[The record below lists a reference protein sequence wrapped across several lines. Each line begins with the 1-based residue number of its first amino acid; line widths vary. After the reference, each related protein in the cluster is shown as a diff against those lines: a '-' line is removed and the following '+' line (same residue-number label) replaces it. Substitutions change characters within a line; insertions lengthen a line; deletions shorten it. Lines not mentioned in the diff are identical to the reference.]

1 MANTYYVKLDEIS
14 SDDVKLLTGAAV
26 KPADKLMVLLQ
37 EGVSFSA
44 DELMVLNGISASI
57 EFIKLESEADLYFY
71 LGMNFKSNDKSVFLS
86 GINIPENILK
96 AMNAGTEK
104 KKRAPK
110 KKQESKPSKREYM
123 NPPKKDSSDGETERD
138 EKADSDKIKWMR
150 DGSKK
155 YFSDNCGIPEDM
167 KERDKI
173 LDFAAKAF
181 SKHFKVSEAVNDI
194 ANEYGDDIAEYFKKS
209 AGALV
214 LAFDKAALKQ
224 VDV

>member
-14 SDDVKLLTGAAV
+14 SNDVKLLTGTTV
-26 KPADKLMVLLQ
+26 KPADKVMVLLQ

-44 DELMVLNGISASI
+44 DELMALNGISASI
-57 EFIKLESEADLYFY
+57 EFIRLESEADLYFY
-71 LGMNFKSNDKSVFLS
+71 LGMNYKANDKSVFLS
-86 GINIPENILK
+86 GINIPENKLK

-110 KKQESKPSKREYM
+110 KKQESKPAKHEYM
-123 NPPKKDSSDGETERD
+123 NPPEKDSAGGEDEE
-138 EKADSDKIKWMR
+138 EKADNDKVEWMR
-150 DGSKK
+150 DGSEK
-155 YFSDNCGIPEDM
+155 YFSDNCGVPEDM

-181 SKHFKVSEAVNDI
+181 SRHFKVSEAI
-194 ANEYGDDIAEYFKKS
+194 NEISQKYGDDIAEYFKKS
-209 AGALV
+209 ASALV

>member
-1 MANTYYVKLDEIS
+1 MANTYYVKLDKIS
-14 SDDVKLLTGAAV
+14 GSDVKLLTGATV
-26 KPADKLMVLLQ
+26 KPADKVMVLLQ

-44 DELMVLNGISASI
+44 DELMALNGISASI
-57 EFIKLESEADLYFY
+57 EFIRLESEADLYFY
-71 LGMNFKSNDKSVFLS
+71 LGMNYKANDKSVFLS
-86 GINIPENILK
+86 GINIQENILK

-110 KKQESKPSKREYM
+110 KKQESKPAKHEYM
-123 NPPKKDSSDGETERD
+123 NPPEKDSAGGEDEE
-138 EKADSDKIKWMR
+138 EKADNDKIEWMR
-150 DGSKK
+150 DGSEK
-155 YFSDNCGIPEDM
+155 YFSDNCGVPEDM